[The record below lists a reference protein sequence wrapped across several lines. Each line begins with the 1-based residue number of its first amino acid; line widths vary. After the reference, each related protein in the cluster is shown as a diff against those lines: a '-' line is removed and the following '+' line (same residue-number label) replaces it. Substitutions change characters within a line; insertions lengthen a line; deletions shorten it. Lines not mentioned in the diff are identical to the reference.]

1 MATTA
6 RATRRIPGAPPTSA
20 TQFRA
25 PGTTKT
31 YELSTPCPSA
41 PPPDLDGAKPHSQT
55 GASWGTALW
64 STCQNHPGQRTTHS
78 TMNHFAHNHAPTRTS
93 NSPHHCHRTGIS
105 TACPVGWEWARVG
118 MRVGA
123 GVHVLGWE
131 WAPLLA
137 LAWAWCVSACPLG
150 VWGPPFPLPHRPRMH
165 PRALHHAPPLRHRVA
180 HGTRC
185 VHHATGSR
193 PHSIQTDKR
202 ATHQDMHA
210 GTPTHANTQ
219 HTTQTHQ
226 HHHTTTHHHASTP
239 TPTPPS
245 PHHHHATTSTHTRHT
260 WQRKTYTQ

>member
-1 MATTA
+1 MS
-6 RATRRIPGAPPTSA
+6 SA

-41 PPPDLDGAKPHSQT
+41 PPPDLDGAKTHSQT

-78 TMNHFAHNHAPTRTS
+78 AMNHFAHTPTRRRARQTRPTAVVTALA
-93 NSPHHCHRTGIS
+93 SPPHVRWDGSGRGLGC
-105 TACPVGWEWARVG
+105 EWARVCTCWDG
-118 MRVGA
+118 SGRRCWPWHGRGA
-123 GVHVLGWE
+123 CE
-131 WAPLLA
+131 RAPWACGARPSP
-137 LAWAWCVSACPLG
+137 CHTGHACT
-150 VWGPPFPLPHRPRMH
+150 
-165 PRALHHAPPLRHRVA
+165 HAPPRRHRVA

-210 GTPTHANTQ
+210 GTPTHANTA
-219 HTTQTHQ
+219 TTTPSPS
-226 HHHTTTHHHASTP
+226 HHTTTQQHNTP
-239 TPTPPS
+239 SRKHTNTNTAITTPS
-245 PHHHHATTSTHTRHT
+245 PCRHQHSHTPH